1 MENEYVVVMWPEI
14 QSYMDKDSFDIYA
27 FPILDERGLEM
38 FGLSAYFVEKNWL
51 NVQNS
56 NLITNNK

>member
-1 MENEYVVVMWPEI
+1 MWPEI